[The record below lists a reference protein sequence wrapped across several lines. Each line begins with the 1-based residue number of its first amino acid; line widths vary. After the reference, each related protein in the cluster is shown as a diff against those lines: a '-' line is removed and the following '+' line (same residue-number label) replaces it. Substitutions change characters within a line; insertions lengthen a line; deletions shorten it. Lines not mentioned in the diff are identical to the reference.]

1 MREPG
6 QELEMYRPVLTRLAL
21 RMGLLTMLALIAACG
36 GRPEENEPRPLPEE
50 QQELR
55 PGVYGSE
62 EFKPSLS
69 FRVGEGWSND
79 PAEASD
85 ALLLTREETVGL
97 GFVNAQWVF
106 KPTKTG
112 TPNLVEPPEDMVGW
126 FQQHPYLRTSEP
138 EPVTVGGGKG
148 VQFEVVV
155 KDLPEN
161 YSGPCVWYLRDCVDI
176 FETSS
181 EVGSSGEGWI
191 AFMKDNKQRLFVLED
206 VKGKTVT
213 MGFTIPATEFDEQA
227 PEAQK
232 VIDSVEWTG
241 S

>member
-1 MREPG
+1 MFPQR
-6 QELEMYRPVLTRLAL
+6 MVRRPPRLGLLVTLVVLAL
-21 RMGLLTMLALIAACG
+21 SACG
-36 GRPEENEPRPLPEE
+36 GEKQQEFKPQPLPEE

-62 EFKPSLS
+62 ELKPSLS
-69 FRVGEGWSND
+69 FKVGEGWSND
-79 PAEASD
+79 PPEASD

-97 GFVNAQWVF
+97 GFVNAQEVF

-112 TPNLVEPPEDMVGW
+112 TPNVVDAPEDMVGW

-138 EPVTVGGGKG
+138 EPVTVGGVKG

-155 KDLPEN
+155 KDLTEN
-161 YSGPCVWYLRDCVDI
+161 YSGPCVGYLGDCVDI
-176 FETSS
+176 FESAGG
-181 EVGSSGEGWI
+181 VGWI

>member
-1 MREPG
+1 MNRLLVG
-6 QELEMYRPVLTRLAL
+6 RVLSLGLLVVLVVLAL
-21 RMGLLTMLALIAACG
+21 SACG
-36 GRPEENEPRPLPEE
+36 GEKQQEFKPQPLPEE

-79 PAEASD
+79 PPEASD

-112 TPNLVEPPEDMVGW
+112 TPEVVEAPEDMVGW

-138 EPVTVGGGKG
+138 EPVTVGGVKG

-161 YSGPCVWYLRDCVDI
+161 YSGPCVEYLGDCVDI
-176 FETSS
+176 FESAGG
-181 EVGSSGEGWI
+181 VGWI
-191 AFMKDNKQRLFVLED
+191 PFMKDNKQRLFVLED

>member
-1 MREPG
+1 MNRLLVG
-6 QELEMYRPVLTRLAL
+6 RVLSLGLLVVLVVLAL
-21 RMGLLTMLALIAACG
+21 SACG
-36 GRPEENEPRPLPEE
+36 GGEKKAKARPLPEDD
-50 QQELR
+50 QKALR
-55 PGVYGSE
+55 PGTYRSE

-69 FRVGEGWSND
+69 FHVGKGWSTY
-79 PAEASD
+79 
-85 ALLLTREETVGL
+85 TREAPDVLRISHGETGGL
-97 GFVNAQWVF
+97 GFTNIHEVY
-106 KPTKTG
+106 KPTRTG
-112 TPNLVEPPEDMVGW
+112 TPNVVDAPEDMVGW
-126 FQQHPYLRTSEP
+126 FQHHPYLRTSEP
-138 EPVTVGGGKG
+138 EPVTVGGVKG

-161 YSGPCVWYLRDCVDI
+161 YSGPCVGYLGDCMDI
-176 FETSS
+176 FE
-181 EVGSSGEGWI
+181 SSGGVGWI

-227 PEAQK
+227 PKAQK

>member
-1 MREPG
+1 MFPQR
-6 QELEMYRPVLTRLAL
+6 MVRRPPRLGLLVTLVVTLVVLAL
-21 RMGLLTMLALIAACG
+21 SACG
-36 GRPEENEPRPLPEE
+36 GEKQQEFKPQPLPEE

-69 FRVGEGWSND
+69 FRVSEGWSND

-97 GFVNAQWVF
+97 AFVNAQWVF

-112 TPNLVEPPEDMVGW
+112 TPTVVEAPEDMVGW
-126 FQQHPYLRTSEP
+126 FQRHPYLRTSEP
-138 EPVTVGGGKG
+138 EPVTVGGVKG

-161 YSGPCVWYLRDCVDI
+161 YSGPCVVEGYLGDCVDI
-176 FETSS
+176 FESPGG
-181 EVGSSGEGWI
+181 VGWI

>member
-1 MREPG
+1 
-6 QELEMYRPVLTRLAL
+6 MYRPVLTRLAL

-79 PAEASD
+79 SPEASD

-97 GFVNAQWVF
+97 GFVNAPWVF

-112 TPNLVEPPEDMVGW
+112 TPNLVEAPEDMVGW

-138 EPVTVGGGKG
+138 EPVTVGGVKG

-161 YSGPCVWYLRDCVDI
+161 YSGPCVGSSGDYSGDCVDI
-176 FETSS
+176 FESAGG
-181 EVGSSGEGWI
+181 VGSI

-213 MGFTIPATEFDEQA
+213 MGFTILATEFDEQA

-232 VIDSVEWTG
+232 VIDSVKWTD

>member
-1 MREPG
+1 
-6 QELEMYRPVLTRLAL
+6 MYPRRRRMVRQAL
-21 RMGLLTMLALIAACG
+21 RLGLVVTIVVLAMSACG
-36 GRPEENEPRPLPEE
+36 GGEKQQESRPRPLPEE
-50 QQELR
+50 PKALR
-55 PGVYGSE
+55 PGEYRTE
-62 EFKPSLS
+62 EFKPSFS
-69 FRVGEGWSND
+69 FRVGEGWSNEL
-79 PAEASD
+79 PEASD

-97 GFVNAQWVF
+97 AFVNAQEVY

-112 TPNLVEPPEDMVGW
+112 TPNVVEAPEDMAGW

-138 EPVTVGGGKG
+138 EPVTVGGVKG

-161 YSGPCVWYLRDCVDI
+161 YSGPCTTGELGDCVDI
-176 FETSS
+176 FE
-181 EVGSSGEGWI
+181 SSGVGWI
-191 AFMKDNKQRLFVLED
+191 AFLKDNKQRQFVLED
-206 VKGKTVT
+206 VKGKTVA

-232 VIDSVEWTG
+232 VIDTVKWTG

>member
-1 MREPG
+1 
-6 QELEMYRPVLTRLAL
+6 MYPQRMVSQALRLGLLVALVVLAL
-21 RMGLLTMLALIAACG
+21 SACG
-36 GRPEENEPRPLPEE
+36 GEKQQEFKPQPLPEE

-79 PAEASD
+79 PPEASD

-97 GFVNAQWVF
+97 AFVNAQWVF

-112 TPNLVEPPEDMVGW
+112 TPYLVEAPEDMVGW

-138 EPVTVGGGKG
+138 EPVTVGGVKG

-161 YSGPCVWYLRDCVDI
+161 YSGPCVEYLGDCVDI
-176 FETSS
+176 FESAGG
-181 EVGSSGEGWI
+181 VGSI

>member
-1 MREPG
+1 MHPPRMVSQAVRLG
-6 QELEMYRPVLTRLAL
+6 LLVTLVILAL
-21 RMGLLTMLALIAACG
+21 SSCG
-36 GRPEENEPRPLPEE
+36 GNQQVSKPQPLPEE
-50 QQELR
+50 REKLR
-55 PGVYGSE
+55 TGVYRTE

-79 PAEASD
+79 PPEASD

-112 TPNLVEPPEDMVGW
+112 TPALVEAPEDMVGW
-126 FQQHPYLRTSEP
+126 FQQHPYLQTSEP
-138 EPVTVGGGKG
+138 EPATVGGVKG

-161 YSGPCVWYLRDCVDI
+161 YSGPCVGYSGDYSGDCVDI
-176 FETSS
+176 FESAGG
-181 EVGSSGEGWI
+181 VGSI
-191 AFMKDNKQRLFVLED
+191 AFMKDDKQRLFVLED

-213 MGFTIPATEFDEQA
+213 MGFTIPATDFDEQA